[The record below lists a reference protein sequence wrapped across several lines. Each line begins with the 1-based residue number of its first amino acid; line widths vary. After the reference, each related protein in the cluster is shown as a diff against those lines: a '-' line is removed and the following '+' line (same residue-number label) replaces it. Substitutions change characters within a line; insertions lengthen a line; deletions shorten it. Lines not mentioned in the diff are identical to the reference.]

1 LSYPPVAPTH
11 HEGHES
17 VVIVPDP
24 TDLAAL
30 RRDYESDGIKVEKLP
45 AEPLPLWRSWLHD
58 AEAADV
64 AEINAMIVSTVD
76 ADGTPSSRTVL
87 CKAATEAG
95 FVFFTNYGSRKGLA
109 IATDPRVSLLFP
121 WHPLS
126 RQVIVSGRAE
136 PVPRAQSEA
145 YFASRPRGAQISA
158 VASAQSTVVPSRDVL
173 EQRVAELERE
183 YDGHDVPCPP
193 HWGGYLVRPQT
204 VEFWQGRGDRLH
216 DRIQYRAQDNGWRV
230 ERLSP

>member
-1 LSYPPVAPTH
+1 M
-11 HEGHES
+11 
-17 VVIVPDP
+17 PDP

-30 RRDYESDGIKVEKLP
+30 RRDYESDGIDVDGLP
-45 AEPLPLWRSWLHD
+45 AEPLPLWQSWLRD

-95 FVFFTNYGSRKGLA
+95 FVFFTNYASRKGQALA
-109 IATDPRVSLLFP
+109 AEPRISLLFP

-126 RQVIVSGRAE
+126 RQVIVTGRAE
-136 PVPRAQSEA
+136 QVPRAESEA
-145 YFASRPRGAQISA
+145 YFASRPRGSQISA
-158 VASAQSTVVPSRDVL
+158 VASAQSSVVPGREVL
-173 EQRVAELERE
+173 EQRVAELEE
-183 YDGHDVPCPP
+183 EFDGRDVPCPP
-193 HWGGYLVRPQT
+193 HWGGFLVRPQT
-204 VEFWQGRGDRLH
+204 VEFWQGRRDRLH
-216 DRIQYRAQDNGWRV
+216 DRIRYRAQGNGWQV

>member
-1 LSYPPVAPTH
+1 M
-11 HEGHES
+11 
-17 VVIVPDP
+17 PDP

-30 RRDYESDGIKVEKLP
+30 RRDYESDGIDAEQLP
-45 AEPLPLWRSWLHD
+45 DEPLALWQSWLRD

-95 FVFFTNYGSRKGLA
+95 FVFFTNYTSRKGRA
-109 IATDPRVSLLFP
+109 IAAEPRISLLFP

-126 RQVIVSGRAE
+126 RQVIVIGRAE
-136 PVPRAQSEA
+136 QVPREESEA
-145 YFASRPRGAQISA
+145 YFASRPRGSQISA
-158 VASAQSTVVPSRDVL
+158 LASAQSSVVASRNVL
-173 EQRVAELERE
+173 EQRVAELERT
-183 YDGHDVPCPP
+183 YDGRDVPCPP
-193 HWGGYLVRPQT
+193 HWGGFLVRPQT
-204 VEFWQGRGDRLH
+204 VEFWQGRRDRLH
-216 DRIQYRAQDNGWRV
+216 DRIRYRAQGSGWQV